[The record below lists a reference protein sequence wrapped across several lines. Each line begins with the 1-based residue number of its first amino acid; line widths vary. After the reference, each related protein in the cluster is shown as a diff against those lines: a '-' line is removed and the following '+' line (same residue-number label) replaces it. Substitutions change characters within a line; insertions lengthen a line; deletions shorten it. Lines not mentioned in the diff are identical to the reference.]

1 MSRFCEHCGAQLNDG
16 AKFCPECGKRLNY
29 GGWLY
34 ETFLRRDGRLNRWEF
49 FKRNY
54 FFSTL
59 IGAFIAVLIA
69 IVFSLSITSSE
80 NAVIIAL
87 LAMIAVI
94 SYLEY
99 GLIIRRCHDL
109 KENSLLHWCIAKD
122 DTAIAKFL
130 ILIQLLTGVL
140 TIFEF
145 DEHMINLLGI
155 PNFIL
160 GLYLLLA
167 PGENGMNRYDTVD

>member
-34 ETFLRRDGRLNRWEF
+34 ETFLRRDGRLNRWKY
-49 FKRNY
+49 FKR
-54 FFSTL
+54 SL
-59 IGAFIAVLIA
+59 AAAFIGVFAAVLIMILFA
-69 IVFSLSITSSE
+69 IFITGNE
-80 NAVIIAL
+80 IAVTTGL
-87 LAMIAVI
+87 LAMLAIT

-109 KENSLLHWCIAKD
+109 KENSLLHWCMVKD

-130 ILIQLLTGVL
+130 ILMGLFTGVL
-140 TIFEF
+140 TIWEF
-145 DEHMINLLGI
+145 DEHFINLISIPYTIVGI
-155 PNFIL
+155 
-160 GLYLLLA
+160 YLTFA